1 MWYNKLVDFCT
12 GGRNGRMRI
21 QALQLRNFRNYTAL
35 AMEPDEGLC
44 VLTGENAAGK
54 TNVLESIFLSAL
66 GRSHRTMR
74 DAELIRSGAE
84 SGSIKLTLDT
94 RGGTRTIECRLI
106 ANERK
111 RLTIDGAPLARSGE
125 LLGCLNVVMFAP
137 EDLILVK
144 GGPAERRR
152 FLDMEISQLKPAY
165 YYTLQRYNAALKQ
178 RNALLKD
185 PDAVYDGMIE
195 PWDEQLSRLGA
206 AITVERAA
214 FLQELSAIA
223 ADLHLQLSDHRETLL
238 LAYQPNL
245 PDADAEQL
253 ARAMRERLAENLE
266 RDLYRGFTSVGP
278 HRDDVLMMLDGT
290 DVRVY
295 GSQGQQRTTVLS
307 LKLSEIEIVKKLRG
321 EAPVLLLDDV
331 FSELDRRRQQM
342 LLATVQG
349 CQTFLTCTH
358 LEELTAAGAE
368 RMQVYSVKDGRVIEV

>member
-1 MWYNKLVDFCT
+1 MFIQSLRLHDF
-12 GGRNGRMRI
+12 RSYH
-21 QALQLRNFRNYTAL
+21 Q
-35 AMEPDEGLC
+35 
-44 VLTGENAAGK
+44 VLLTPPAGVTVFVGENGAGK
-54 TNVLESIFLSAL
+54 TNLLEAVHLCCL
-66 GRSHRTMR
+66 GRSHRTAFDREM
-74 DAELIRSGAE
+74 IRAGQETAAVQVRVQRADGVDEVGVRLYSPLQKKR
-84 SGSIKLTLDT
+84 KLLYINGKTAA
-94 RGGTRTIECRLI
+94 RT
-106 ANERK
+106 
-111 RLTIDGAPLARSGE
+111 GE
-125 LLGCLNVVMFAP
+125 LMGHVTCVMFSP
-137 EDLILVK
+137 EDLDIVR
-144 GGPAERRR
+144 GAPQGRRR
-152 FLDMEISQLKPAY
+152 FVDMLLSQCGAGY
-165 YYTLQRYNAALKQ
+165 YYALQTYNAALKQ

-185 PDAVYDGMIE
+185 PDAAYAGMIE